1 MRWGPGRIAG
11 VLRRNFRLWSAAM
24 TRSPDQFDAVV
35 RLSLAGRRARYE
47 ELRAQRL
54 QTSTKI
60 LAGHGLKVFS
70 QSDEDGIIAEI
81 FRRIGMTNRVFVEFG
96 VGNGLENNTVALLY
110 QGWSGLWIEGSPEF
124 CGEIRTAFGT
134 AIENRRL
141 SLVNEFVTP
150 ENIDTLIPKH
160 VKGREIDLLSVDI
173 DGNDAHV
180 LSQIK
185 CVSPRV
191 LVVEYNAKF
200 GPSIS
205 YCMAYDANYQWR
217 KTDRFGASLKYFET
231 MLAQQ
236 GYCCVGCNV
245 VGTNAFFV
253 RQDLVGELF
262 ASPFTA
268 EAHFEPAR
276 YELVGLPSG
285 HPCSPDLF
293 GHRVSHESA

>member
-1 MRWGPGRIAG
+1 MRLSPSRIVG
-11 VLRRNFRLWSAAM
+11 VLRRNFSLWSAAM
-24 TRSPDQFDAVV
+24 SRSAEQLDAVMK
-35 RLSLAGRRARYE
+35 LSLAVRRARYE
-47 ELRAQRL
+47 ELRAQRRL
-54 QTSTKI
+54 ASSKI
-60 LAGHGLKVFS
+60 LAGYGLKVFS
-70 QSDEDGIIAEI
+70 QSDEDGIISEI
-81 FRRIGMTNRVFVEFG
+81 FRRIGVTNRVFVEFG
-96 VGNGLENNTVALLY
+96 VGNGLENNTAALLY
-110 QGWSGLWIEGSPEF
+110 QGWSGLWIEGSQEF
-124 CGEIRTAFGT
+124 CDEIRTAFGT
-134 AIENRRL
+134 VIESKSL

-150 ENIDTLIPKH
+150 ENINTLISMNIKD
-160 VKGREIDLLSVDI
+160 REIDLLSVDI

-200 GPSIS
+200 GPTIS
-205 YCMAYDANYQWR
+205 YCMAYDVNYQWR

-231 MLAQQ
+231 ILAQQ

-253 RQDLVGELF
+253 RHDLVGELF

-268 EAHFEPAR
+268 EEHFEPAR

-293 GHRVSHESA
+293 RHRVTHESV

>member
-1 MRWGPGRIAG
+1 MKLSPRYIIG
-11 VLRRNFRLWSAAM
+11 VLRRNFRLWSAVIS
-24 TRSPDQFDAVV
+24 RSAEQHDALM
-35 RLSLAGRRARYE
+35 RLSLMGRRARYE
-47 ELRAQRL
+47 ELREQRL
-54 QTSTKI
+54 LTSTKI
-60 LAGHGLKVFS
+60 LAGHGFKVFS

-96 VGNGLENNTVALLY
+96 VGNGLENNTVTLLY
-110 QGWSGLWIEGSPEF
+110 QGWSGLWIEGCPKF
-124 CGEIRTAFGT
+124 CEEIRLAFGT
-134 AIENRRL
+134 AIENKNL

-150 ENIDTLIPKH
+150 ENIDRLISVNIKN
-160 VKGREIDLLSVDI
+160 REIDLLSVDI

-205 YCMAYDANYQWR
+205 YCMAYDANYQWQ

-231 MLAQQ
+231 MLKQQ
-236 GYCCVGCNV
+236 GYWCVGCNV

-253 RQDLVGELF
+253 RKDLIGELF

-268 EAHFEPAR
+268 EEHFEPAR

-293 GHRVSHESA
+293 RYRVTDENA